1 MELPKLLLL
10 NLLDQDLVQ
19 LLRGHA
25 QVGALLVIFGLV
37 ACLVFCLSLE
47 LFEVFSGIAGL

>member
-1 MELPKLLLL
+1 MKLPQLLLL

-25 QVGALLVIFGLV
+25 QVRALLIIFGLV
-37 ACLVFCLSLE
+37 TCLIFRMSLQLLEVLSR
-47 LFEVFSGIAGL
+47 IAGL